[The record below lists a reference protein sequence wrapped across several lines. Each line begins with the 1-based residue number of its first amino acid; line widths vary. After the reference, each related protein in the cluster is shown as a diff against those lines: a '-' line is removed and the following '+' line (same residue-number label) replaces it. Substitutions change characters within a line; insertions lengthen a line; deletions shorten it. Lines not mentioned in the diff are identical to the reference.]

1 MPCGRRKRGTVDS
14 KRKRIVATSV
24 NGVAVERLVDV
35 RKTLADFL
43 REDAGCTSVHLGCEH
58 GVCGAC
64 TVLVDGLSV
73 RSCLR
78 LAAQA
83 QGAEIVTLD
92 GIMKTPLGQEI
103 SRAFLEN
110 FAMQCGFCTAGFAVS
125 LYQLFHEASGA
136 VSDQELLE
144 TLGGHICRCTG
155 YVDIVTAARQ
165 LQEPA
170 GAAAGDG
177 KGE

>member
-1 MPCGRRKRGTVDS
+1 MPWHWRKRGAVPAS
-14 KRKRIVATSV
+14 RKQVVSTTV
-24 NGVAVERLVDV
+24 NGVAVERYIDV

-78 LAAQA
+78 LATQS
-83 QGAEIVTLD
+83 QGELITTLD
-92 GIMKTPLGQEI
+92 GIMKTELGKEI

-110 FAMQCGFCTAGFAVS
+110 FAMQ
-125 LYQLFHEASGA
+125 
-136 VSDQELLE
+136 
-144 TLGGHICRCTG
+144 
-155 YVDIVTAARQ
+155 
-165 LQEPA
+165 
-170 GAAAGDG
+170 
-177 KGE
+177 

>member
-1 MPCGRRKRGTVDS
+1 VEP
-14 KRKRIVATSV
+14 KRKQLLSTTV
-24 NGVAVERLVDV
+24 NGAPVERLVDV

-78 LAAQA
+78 LAMQA
-83 QGAEIVTLD
+83 EGKQIITLD
-92 GIMKTPLGQEI
+92 GVMKTELGKEI
-103 SRAFLEN
+103 GRAFLEN

-125 LYQLFHEASGA
+125 LYQLFREADGG
-136 VSDQELLE
+136 VGDEELRE
-144 TLGGHICRCTG
+144 TLGGNICRCTG
-155 YVDIVTAARQ
+155 YIDILKAARQ
-165 LQEPA
+165 LQQTAP
-170 GAAAGDG
+170 AAAALDQE
-177 KGE
+177 K